1 MYTYDITYEM
11 QNGERHTIP
20 VSPNTYDFLDQLMD
34 VYQARPLNPASR
46 VALLDMLTVVFL
58 AGEISG
64 KRKDRARRKGGKHQ

>member
-34 VYQARPLNPASR
+34 VYQARPLNSASR

>member
-46 VALLDMLTVVFL
+46 VELLDMLTVVFL

>member
-64 KRKDRARRKGGKHQ
+64 KRKDRARRKGGIPQ

>member
-58 AGEISG
+58 VGEISG